1 MSSDEIKLMLE
12 QIKMMLERL
21 GHIETGIRNLGTR
34 LEALETLVEER
45 LQDTRPMWQ
54 GVQTQITEL
63 REHIDS
69 DVSGLREEMAK
80 GFRGVERKFE
90 VLSKQFLDAQADQ
103 RDLHSEVEDIKKK
116 VS

>member
-1 MSSDEIKLMLE
+1 MSSDEIKLILE
-12 QIKMMLERL
+12 KL
-21 GHIETGIRNLGTR
+21 GEMESRQRSMETGIINLGTR
-34 LEALETLVEER
+34 LEALENLVEDR

-54 GVQTQITEL
+54 GVQAQISEL
-63 REHIDS
+63 REEI
-69 DVSGLREEMAK
+69 AK